1 MLTNLEK
8 TKIRVECFEQV
19 EKLISELMINQSL
32 EISNDEYIEDMNRY
46 RHKIYTDIYN
56 LIDNAF

>member
-19 EKLISELMINQSL
+19 EKLISEMMVNQAL
-32 EISNDEYIEDMNRY
+32 EIPDNEYIEDMNRY

>member
-8 TKIRVECFEQV
+8 TKIRVECFERV
-19 EKLISELMINQSL
+19 EKLISEMMINQSL

>member
-19 EKLISELMINQSL
+19 EKLISEMMVNQAL
-32 EISNDEYIEDMNRY
+32 EISDNEYIEDMNRY

>member
-8 TKIRVECFEQV
+8 TKIRVECFEQI
-19 EKLISELMINQSL
+19 EKLISEMMVNQAL
-32 EISNDEYIEDMNRY
+32 EISDNEYIEDMNKY